1 MVNFLIAGKITLI
14 FNHLKQCVMTAL
26 HGLSPQ
32 VSIILPTYN
41 ESQNIISILKSIRAN
56 IPKGILAETIVVD
69 DNSPD
74 GTGRIV
80 DDYIENLR
88 KFAKD
93 TVNVIHRKAKRGGLA
108 SAILNGI
115 QNAKAD
121 IIVVMDSDFS
131 HPPQVIPRLLETL
144 KQYQCDLVVAS
155 RYVQGGHT
163 DGWTIKRKIISK
175 CGAIIAKLGLHVK
188 TKDPMSGFFA
198 FKRNIINGLT
208 FDALGYKFLLE
219 LLVKAD
225 KTITVK
231 EIPYTFVNR
240 KLGQSKLDA
249 SLYETGTEYLRAVW
263 KLYKSKKMSEETAE
277 KRKSVRFFSKAARFF
292 TVGASGFVINYLV
305 STLFVSGMTDFWY
318 LQANMFGIMA
328 SLSTN
333 FILNKMWTF
342 EDRDFGLKRTFSQY
356 GRFAVFSSLGAAVQL
371 GAVYWLVDTHGVSY
385 PLALFTAITMA
396 AFSNFILNKKLTFR
410 EKVWD

>member
-1 MVNFLIAGKITLI
+1 
-14 FNHLKQCVMTAL
+14 MTEL
-26 HGLSPQ
+26 QNRSPQ

-41 ESQNIISILKSIRAN
+41 ESQNILSMLKSIREN

-74 GTGRIV
+74 GTGRLV
-80 DDYIENLR
+80 DEYIKNLR
-88 KFAKD
+88 RFAQD
-93 TVNVIHRKAKRGGLA
+93 TVNVIHRKTKRGGLA
-108 SAILNGI
+108 SAILHGI

-155 RYVQGGHT
+155 RYVQGGGT
-163 DGWTIKRKIISK
+163 RGWTIKRKIISK
-175 CGAIIAKLGLHVK
+175 CGAMIAKLGLHVK

-198 FKRNIINGLT
+198 FKRSIINGLT

-225 KTITVK
+225 KTITIK

-240 KLGQSKLDA
+240 KLGTSKLDA
-249 SLYETGTEYLRAVW
+249 SLYETTTEYLHAVW
-263 KLYKSKKMSEETAE
+263 KLYKSKRLRDETAE

-292 TVGASGFVINYLV
+292 TVGASGFVVNYLV
-305 STLFVSGMTDFWY
+305 STLFASGMTDLWY
-318 LQANMFGIMA
+318 LQANMLGIIV

-333 FILNKMWTF
+333 FILNKIWTF
-342 EDRDFGLKRTFSQY
+342 EDRDFGLKKTFSQY
-356 GRFAVFSSLGAAVQL
+356 GKFAAFGSLGAAVQL
-371 GAVYWLVDTHGVSY
+371 SAVYWLVDTHGMSY
-385 PLALFTAITMA
+385 PLALFTAIAMA
-396 AFSNFILNKKLTFR
+396 AFSNFLLNKKLTFR
-410 EKVWD
+410 ENLWD